1 MLLFNSC
8 ILYFFD
14 IINPLNLINEIS
26 KTKKHSIILLFLMLT
41 EDVVFYSIATTILFI
56 YVVYLIWEYSAKDV
70 PLYIKI
76 LTFISWIL
84 TFSIVLV
91 LPIDIANVII

>member
-1 MLLFNSC
+1 M
-8 ILYFFD
+8 
-14 IINPLNLINEIS
+14 
-26 KTKKHSIILLFLMLT
+26 TT
-41 EDVVFYSIATTILFI
+41 EDVIFYTIATTILLI
-56 YVVYLIWEYSAKDV
+56 YVIYLIWEYSAKDV

-91 LPIDIANVII
+91 LPIDIANVFKFYII